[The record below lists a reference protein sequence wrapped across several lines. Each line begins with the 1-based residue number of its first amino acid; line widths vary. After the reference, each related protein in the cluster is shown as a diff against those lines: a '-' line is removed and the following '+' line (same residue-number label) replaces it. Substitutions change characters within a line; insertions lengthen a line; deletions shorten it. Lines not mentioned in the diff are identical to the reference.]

1 MANIPANLAISL
13 PTLVGSILSC
23 TASFLALCLHAI
35 VPPPRRHFR
44 HALIV
49 NLLVADFIN
58 SLNNTISGILVL
70 KNGYDDP
77 KAPPNN
83 ACLANAWVG
92 QFSVQAIDFNILIIS
107 LSVLLAVQRQ
117 QILDD
122 SSRMMSVIICV
133 IAWIPGTIT
142 SFVGLGL
149 GIYGPVSGNWCWIQ
163 SHHLGLRYGLTHAW
177 RIAIFLA
184 TVAIYT
190 YIYIRLRRLFSS
202 LKDGFQSSTTR
213 GDTIYM
219 RSRIDRDNTEPSD
232 TQRIWVTTTVAAS
245 YELESLEISKGDQ
258 GGSVSSDGK
267 VQWSACAAP
276 EAPSPEAPCT
286 NHTQQSSNPPGP
298 YRHGPT
304 SPNLRKMLLL
314 NGYPIAYIILWIP
327 GMANRLAESVGTSPK
342 WLTGLQACTQFVGLV
357 NALTYSFTEQMQ
369 RAIQMWMKRRSF
381 RTLDP

>member
-1 MANIPANLAISL
+1 MANLPVNLAISI
-13 PTLVGSILSC
+13 PTLVGSTLSC
-23 TASFLALCLHAI
+23 AASFLALCLHAI

-58 SLNNTISGILVL
+58 SLNNTISGTLVL
-70 KNGYDDP
+70 QKGYDDP
-77 KAPPNN
+77 KAPPSN

-133 IAWIPGTIT
+133 VAWIPGTIT

-184 TVAIYT
+184 TVTIYT

-202 LKDGFQSSTTR
+202 LKDGLQSSTTR
-213 GDTIYM
+213 GDTIHM
-219 RSRIDRDNTEPSD
+219 RSRVDRDNTEPSD

-245 YELESLEISKGDQ
+245 YELESQEISKGDQ
-258 GGSVSSDGK
+258 GDTASSDGK
-267 VQWSACAAP
+267 VQWSAYAEP
-276 EAPSPEAPCT
+276 ERPSPEAPCT
-286 NHTQQSSNPPGP
+286 NNTQQSSNPPGQ